1 MATQANSWRFG
12 VFEVDPR
19 RQELRRSGTP
29 IKMREQSFRILVFL
43 LEHEGE
49 IVSREQL
56 RSVLWPSDTFVDF
69 DHSLNTA
76 VMKLRDALGD
86 SAEVPLYIET
96 IPKRGYR
103 FIAPVSHISDV
114 PVSRVSNGRNPLNND
129 TAAAPFPASQSGP
142 PGSHALPGL
151 FPRPPFP
158 LRPVALI
165 VLLLLASIATILFVG
180 KGHHSALP
188 ADANPAASVLRIV
201 PITTAPGDA
210 VSPAFSPD
218 GREIAFA
225 WDGVERKHYDIYV
238 QLLGAELP
246 LRLTYNKTGL
256 LGPPAWSPDGRE
268 IAFSRCDGKNDG
280 VYAVPALGGAERKLT
295 EVSCLYALPGPLAW
309 LPGGDEM
316 LMIDE
321 CPPEQTF
328 GVIRFSLLTGEKR
341 CLTRFGS
348 PKNAEP
354 GHGYSLSPDGKTVA
368 FLGTAASL
376 CCDVFTIPLAGG
388 PSKQLTTEA
397 TTGPELMWTPDSK
410 AIVFV
415 SVRTTLPSLW
425 RVPANGGPA
434 ERETAYPA
442 LGSFSK
448 DGRQLVY
455 AEKIGGEP
463 LAIWRADLAGPGGPV
478 LENKKLSHTQYPEA
492 DAQPSPDGT
501 RVVWMSGRSGFAEL
515 WTSGRAGDDN
525 ATQLTHL
532 HRYSGTPRWS
542 PDGKWIT
549 FDSYMKNGTQILVVD
564 AEGRNL
570 HAITDPHYEN
580 VVPSWSRDGK
590 SIYFASKRTG
600 TWQVWRHVLE
610 DGAEVQLTQ
619 HGGFDSFESYDGKT
633 IYFTRFDSAGI
644 WSVSSQG
651 GTESPVIADKPQARF
666 WGHWAVT
673 KAGLYYLDAEAEP
686 APTIEFYSLNTRRS
700 RPVLAFQKH
709 PAPGYPSLSA
719 TMDGKTVYYTQHDQ
733 QSVIKIIEFSH

>member
-1 MATQANSWRFG
+1 VATQANSWRFG

-49 IVSREQL
+49 IVTREQL

-103 FIAPVSHISDV
+103 FIAPVSQVGDLRKG
-114 PVSRVSNGRNPLNND
+114 PGKG
-129 TAAAPFPASQSGP
+129 AAAPPLLSQPSEPAAPLP
-142 PGSHALPGL
+142 PSRFH
-151 FPRPPFP
+151 RP
-158 LRPVALI
+158 LALI
-165 VLLLLASIATILFVG
+165 GLLLLLTSVATFLLVR
-180 KGHHSALP
+180 KRHPP
-188 ADANPAASVLRIV
+188 AQGSPAASALRIV
-201 PITTAPGDA
+201 PITTAPGDTT
-210 VSPAFSPD
+210 SPAFSPD
-218 GREIAFA
+218 GREIAYA
-225 WDGVERKHYDIYV
+225 WDGPDERHYDIYV
-238 QLLGAELP
+238 QMLGADLP
-246 LRLTYNKTGL
+246 LRLTYNKSGMV
-256 LGPPAWSPDGRE
+256 GAPAWSPDGRE

-341 CLTRFGS
+341 CLARFGS

-397 TTGPELMWTPDSK
+397 TIGPELMWTPDSK

-463 LAIWRADLAGPGGPV
+463 LAIWRADLAAPGGPV